1 MIKEKK
7 AVEFIHWLMIEKY
20 TWKRKIYLKKKKK
33 KKKKEEQYKLIN
45 DILVVLEQTPSAIV
59 YYNYL

>member
-33 KKKKEEQYKLIN
+33 KKKEEQYKLIN

>member
-33 KKKKEEQYKLIN
+33 KKKEEQYKPIN

>member
-20 TWKRKIYLKKKKK
+20 TWKRKIYLKKKKR
-33 KKKKEEQYKLIN
+33 KKKEEQYKLIN